1 MKNLEQKE
9 PQNLEQIILSLA
21 EKYNIEC
28 IYANNHDDT
37 DKCCELVILVS
48 NKYVKNLGE
57 LVPKMVN
64 TIKAFGDYRVLCYVA
79 FQAKDKIREGNLFL
93 FTACQPDKLAYKK
106 DASDF
111 NPIPDNLDSKK
122 CLELAN
128 ALRSRESRKID
139 EFRDGYFHFKEQK
152 KYAMAA
158 FMLHQTIELTYRY
171 LELLLTAKERITHSI
186 RCHHRFLQEAC
197 AFYPAIFDDEKNE
210 DIHLLQILEDIYRAT
225 RYEDNFQLDLDI
237 LLQLEHKME
246 TVLSTAETIF
256 ERVIQAFEEHQ
267 ASKVENPEHDAESS
281 NSKQKGV
288 FEYDKDNPLESVLN
302 HIQSR
307 VDVNIS
313 IFLFG
318 TRARRFE
325 IQGINAKEGNQ
336 DITDHYYDLLIVSES
351 DIREQVGNIQA
362 AINQER
368 GISVLLLS
376 FTREQ
381 IQKQLNKNRPF
392 FHQALQYVE
401 PLFCTEN
408 YSLDLTF
415 HENNGVR
422 SDQEQNK
429 AQMKWYDREDN
440 ASGFYNG
447 GRAIDNSEEV
457 SIKILLYNQAIEQA
471 CLGLLE
477 FFYGYK
483 PYQYNIRHLY
493 SLCSSFWAFPNDIFP
508 RSTEEEKLLFDE
520 FAQTVKDTRYQGW
533 SMVGWDEAY
542 RYDRRCE
549 RFLKEC
555 SNLVR
560 GVIVPKPR
568 MSR

>member
-9 PQNLEQIILSLA
+9 QQNLEQIILSLT
-21 EKYNIEC
+21 EKYDIEC
-28 IYANNHDDT
+28 IYANNHDDIN
-37 DKCCELVILVS
+37 KCFELVILVS

-93 FTACQPDKLAYKK
+93 FTACQPDKLAYQK

-111 NPIPDNLDSKK
+111 NPIPDNLDSKE

-210 DIHLLQILEDIYRAT
+210 DIHLLQVLEDVYRAT
-225 RYEDNFQLDLDI
+225 RYEDNFQVDLDT
-237 LLQLEHKME
+237 LLLLEHKME
-246 TVLSTAETIF
+246 AVLSTAEIIF
-256 ERVIQAFEEHQ
+256 EQVIRAFEEHQ
-267 ASKVENPEHDAESS
+267 ASKVEIPEHDAEPS

-307 VDVNIS
+307 VDVNICV
-313 IFLFG
+313 FLFG
-318 TRARRFE
+318 SRARCFE
-325 IQGINAKEGNQ
+325 IQGINTKEGNQ

-381 IQKQLNKNRPF
+381 IQKQLNKNSPF
-392 FHQALQYVE
+392 FHQALQYSE
-401 PLFCTEN
+401 PPFCTEN
-408 YSLDLTF
+408 YSPGLIF

-422 SDQEQNK
+422 TEDEMNEAKRS
-429 AQMKWYDREDN
+429 WYQRENN

-560 GVIVPKPR
+560 G
-568 MSR
+568 

>member
-1 MKNLEQKE
+1 MKKNVNPHVHSCLFEVM
-9 PQNLEQIILSLA
+9 NGLT
-21 EKYNIEC
+21 EKYDIES
-28 IYANNHDDT
+28 IYLNAHNNTDT
-37 DKCCELVILVS
+37 CRELVILVS

-93 FTACQPDKLAYKK
+93 FTACQPDKLAYRK

-111 NPIPDNLDSKK
+111 NPIPDNLDFKK

-128 ALRSRESRKID
+128 ALRSREAQKID

-197 AFYPAIFDDEKNE
+197 VFYPAIFDDEKNE
-210 DIHLLQILEDIYRAT
+210 DICLLQVLEDVYRAT
-225 RYEDNFQLDLDI
+225 RYEDNFQVDLDK

-246 TVLSTAETIF
+246 TVLSTAESIF
-256 ERVIQAFEEHQ
+256 ERVIRAFEEHQ
-267 ASKVENPEHDAESS
+267 ASKAEILEHDAEPSYP
-281 NSKQKGV
+281 KQKGV
-288 FEYDKDNPLESVLN
+288 LEYDKDNPLESVLN

-307 VDVNIS
+307 IDVNINV
-313 IFLFG
+313 FLFG
-318 TRARRFE
+318 SRARRFE

-336 DITDHYYDLLIVSES
+336 DIRDHYYDLLVVSES

-362 AINQER
+362 ALNQEP

-381 IQKQLNKNRPF
+381 IQKQLNKNNPF
-392 FHQALQYVE
+392 FHQALQYTD
-401 PLFCTEN
+401 PLFCAEN

-422 SDQEQNK
+422 TEDEMNEAKKS
-429 AQMKWYDREDN
+429 WYQRENN

-447 GRAIDNSEEV
+447 GKAIEDCEEV
-457 SIKILLYNQAIEQA
+457 EIKVLLYNQAIEQA

-477 FFYGYK
+477 YFYDYS
-483 PYQYNIRHLY
+483 PYQYNIKHLY
-493 SLCSSFWAFPNDIFP
+493 SLCSSFWTFPNDIFP

-520 FAQTVKDTRYQGW
+520 FAQTVNGTRYQGW

-542 RYDRRCE
+542 RYDERCE
-549 RFLKEC
+549 RFLEQC

-560 GVIVPKPR
+560 G
-568 MSR
+568 

>member
-1 MKNLEQKE
+1 MQKNANPHVDSCLFEAI
-9 PQNLEQIILSLA
+9 NGLT
-21 EKYNIEC
+21 EKYDIES
-28 IYANNHDDT
+28 IYLNAYDNT
-37 DKCCELVILVS
+37 PTYRELVILVS

-93 FTACQPDKLAYKK
+93 FTACQPDKLAYQK

-197 AFYPAIFDDEKNE
+197 AFYPAIFDDGKNE
-210 DIHLLQILEDIYRAT
+210 DIHLLQVLEDVYRAT
-225 RYEDNFQLDLDI
+225 RYEDNFQVDLDT

-246 TVLSTAETIF
+246 AILSTAESIF
-256 ERVIQAFEEHQ
+256 ERVIRAFEEHQ
-267 ASKVENPEHDAESS
+267 ASKVEILELDAEPS

-313 IFLFG
+313 VFLFG
-318 TRARRFE
+318 SRARRFE
-325 IQGINAKEGNQ
+325 IQGINAKDGIQ

-362 AINQER
+362 FINQAT
-368 GISVLLLS
+368 GVSVLLLS
-376 FTREQ
+376 FTQEQ
-381 IQKQLNKNRPF
+381 IKKQLNKNSPF
-392 FHQALQYVE
+392 FHQALRYVE

-408 YSLDLTF
+408 YSLDLTV

-422 SDQEQNK
+422 TDEEQNK

-457 SIKILLYNQAIEQA
+457 SIKVLLYNQAIEQA

-477 FFYGYK
+477 YFCGYK
-483 PYQYNIRHLY
+483 PYQHNIKHLY
-493 SLCSSFWAFPNDIFP
+493 SLCASFWAFPNDIFP

-520 FAQTVKDTRYQGW
+520 FAQTVKNTRYQGW

-560 GVIVPKPR
+560 G
-568 MSR
+568 